1 MSERTTLEIIAPT
14 VEEALSQGLS
24 QLGLPADAVS
34 VEVLD
39 AGNKG
44 FFGLGGRQVRVRLTV
59 LGPQEVAPPVAPRT
73 ETKAAPQPSQPARPA
88 APARVEAA
96 PAPAPKPAPKPAPV
110 KAEKP
115 RPEAVPAREKRKAE
129 KPKAEALPPARTE
142 NDPLLDTTEAVVLKL
157 LGHLKLRAQVSAR
170 YMEDSTEDRRN
181 ILVDVRG
188 DDLSILI
195 GRHAETLNAF
205 QYVASLMVGKESE
218 QWVQLTVDVEGFR
231 NRRERQI
238 RQLASRMADQ
248 VAKTG
253 RRASLEPMPSNERR
267 IVHLELR
274 DHPSVTTESTGD
286 EPHRKVV
293 IKPRDP

>member
-14 VEEALSQGLS
+14 VEEALAQGLS

-39 AGNKG
+39 AGSKG
-44 FFGLGGRQVRVRLTV
+44 FLGLGGRQVRVRLTV
-59 LGPQEVAPPVAPRT
+59 LGAQNLTP
-73 ETKAAPQPSQPARPA
+73 
-88 APARVEAA
+88 
-96 PAPAPKPAPKPAPV
+96 PAPV
-110 KAEKP
+110 KPEPKPAVPVEKPAPAVERAPAPPRPSKPAPIKAEKP
-115 RPEAVPAREKRKAE
+115 KPAAAPAREKRNPE
-129 KPKAEALPPARTE
+129 KPKAEPAPVVRSGE
-142 NDPLLDTTEAVVLKL
+142 DPLLDTTESVVSTLLTYLKL
-157 LGHLKLRAQVSAR
+157 ETRVSAT
-170 YMEDSTEDRRN
+170 YAEDSTDDRRN
-181 ILVDVRG
+181 IRVDVRG

-205 QYVASLMVGKESE
+205 QYVASLMVGKASQE
-218 QWVQLTVDVEGFR
+218 WVQLTVDVEGFR
-231 NRRERQI
+231 SRRERQV

-274 DHPSVTTESTGD
+274 DNPFVTTESSGE

-293 IKPRDP
+293 IKPRDA

>member
-59 LGPQEVAPPVAPRT
+59 LGPQDVAPPIAPKP
-73 ETKAAPQPSQPARPA
+73 ETKPATQPSQPAKPA
-88 APARVEAA
+88 PTRAEAA
-96 PAPAPKPAPKPAPV
+96 PAPAPKPAPKPAPAKV
-110 KAEKP
+110 EKP
-115 RPEAVPAREKRKAE
+115 KPEAAPVREKRRAE
-129 KPKAEALPPARTE
+129 KPKAEPVPAVRTE
-142 NDPLLDTTEAVVLKL
+142 QDPLLDTTEAVVSKL

-205 QYVASLMVGKESE
+205 QYVASLMIGKESE

-238 RQLASRMADQ
+238 KQLASRMADQ